1 MATESPVPALVQP
14 RSGTEQL
21 AAEWRRL
28 TRVATVVAVL
38 TAPAAFVWLHQV
50 QGWSV
55 GWSLLGTFLEVIA
68 FRGLVDVVL
77 RRFIPWPSLF
87 GAEESLREEDVVA
100 RRRVWFWRRWF
111 RLLLWLVVIGVVVY
125 GINLLLESVL
135 GADWLKSAL
144 GPSPGTAFLALIIQ
158 MPILLIANFA
168 IFFGPFLLMA
178 VSQIRSYEPGDADW
192 GVKLE
197 DVRGQAEAKEEVR
210 QVVTLWQSG
219 EAFERAGGKRERGL
233 LMLGAP
239 GTGKTMLS
247 KAIATGFNC
256 PFVSIPGSGFAGMF
270 LGMDAIT
277 VRLPRPPREEARGQV
292 GRPVHRLHR
301 RDRRRRPAPV
311 EPRCRRVHDRRPAGD
326 DGGAVLLRPQRFAH
340 AQRRPR
346 ARDAGVAGTAL
357 HRARRGHA
365 RGPVRPRGDREPHL
379 PGRRRDV
386 RGRSARAEPAPGRDG
401 RDRGAA
407 VHAQAP
413 DPYAQHVP
421 RRDLR
426 DPSPD
431 RPHAAAPQEA
441 APGRRADLLHRR
453 LQRPARISRPR
464 ARPAGADGSSRVVP
478 DPDQGRPEGHL
489 RPVPGQG
496 HARGGS
502 RLAEAARR
510 ALADHERLL
519 AGDGRAGVLDGP
531 HDRALRRPDGVR
543 VGRHRR
549 GDDHGRVGHR
559 RQRRVHPR
567 RRRGP
572 WRFTRRATR
581 SPGTST

>member
-38 TAPAAFVWLHQV
+38 TAPVAFEWLHQV
-50 QGWSV
+50 HGWSV

-87 GAEESLREEDVVA
+87 GAEEALREEDVVA

-111 RLLLWLVVIGVVVY
+111 RLADVAGRDRHRRLRDQPPAG
-125 GINLLLESVL
+125 G
-135 GADWLKSAL
+135 GARRRLAQV
-144 GPSPGTAFLALIIQ
+144 GTRPLARDAFLYLIIQ

-277 VRLPRPPREEARGQV
+277 VRAPRPPGEEAR
-292 GRPVHRLHR
+292 
-301 RDRRRRPAPV
+301 AP
-311 EPRCRRVHDRRPAGD
+311 
-326 DGGAVLLRPQRFAH
+326 
-340 AQRRPR
+340 
-346 ARDAGVAGTAL
+346 
-357 HRARRGHA
+357 
-365 RGPVRPRGDREPHL
+365 
-379 PGRRRDV
+379 
-386 RGRSARAEPAPGRDG
+386 S
-401 RDRGAA
+401 GAA
-407 VHAQAP
+407 SASSSST
-413 DPYAQHVP
+413 
-421 RRDLR
+421 RST
-426 DPSPD
+426 PS
-431 RPHAAAPQEA
+431 ASA
-441 APGRRADLLHRR
+441 
-453 LQRPARISRPR
+453 
-464 ARPAGADGSSRVVP
+464 
-478 DPDQGRPEGHL
+478 
-489 RPVPGQG
+489 
-496 HARGGS
+496 
-502 RLAEAARR
+502 
-510 ALADHERLL
+510 
-519 AGDGRAGVLDGP
+519 GRASAPAD
-531 HDRALRRPDGVR
+531 
-543 VGRHRR
+543 
-549 GDDHGRVGHR
+549 
-559 RQRRVHPR
+559 
-567 RRRGP
+567 
-572 WRFTRRATR
+572 
-581 SPGTST
+581 S